1 MKKIFICAVAALLF
15 SGAAW
20 ADNPVLAGSKDR
32 REFNDGW
39 KFKRYGLQAD
49 GTRIEEPAQPE
60 TPTEAVGWRSVAIPH
75 DFAIEGPFRMD
86 LAGNTGRLPY
96 KGIGRYSK
104 NFFVAKD
111 KASRRPAG
119 R

>member
-49 GTRIEEPAQPE
+49 GTRIDI
-60 TPTEAVGWRSVAIPH
+60 T
-75 DFAIEGPFRMD
+75 
-86 LAGNTGRLPY
+86 
-96 KGIGRYSK
+96 
-104 NFFVAKD
+104 
-111 KASRRPAG
+111 SRR
-119 R
+119 